1 MPGIAVT
8 GLHWLLVKPAG
19 LSISSKDQKT
29 RERTID
35 VMLALIDT
43 CAELGGKYLVHG
55 SPQQRRVEAGETR
68 AAAMAR
74 AQESFAAVAER
85 AQKAGVVY
93 CIEALS
99 AESTPLINTL
109 EEAAQMVRQINSS
122 SVRTML
128 DCSAAGRMEKEP
140 LGALIER
147 WVPKGVIAHVQVNDR
162 NRRGPGQGEQ
172 RFAPAFRGLET
183 KQVFRRCGGGALRL
197 RARRPKR
204 RGARDRLP
212 ARHPRG
218 FGGAPLVEVAPGGQR
233 AHLAVGHVALQHP
246 EAAVGMDVAHPSL
259 AQDLVCALDGAC
271 DLVRALDL
279 GALDVD
285 DAEAE
290 ADLAPQVLEHRELF
304 RRAMRGLHHDM
315 VDLERV
321 EVLHQL
327 RPGALLD
334 RLPAVIAEAQMHRS
348 LGFLG
353 HGLEHLVDRRRG
365 PFPFVGMAGEV
376 GFVHLHHVGVEALHL
391 VGENVGNRVRELS
404 GSR

>member
-1 MPGIAVT
+1 MRIALCNEVIAPMSFPKQCEYAAKLGYDGLEIAPYTLSEEPHRMGSARVAAARAAAEDAGIAVT

-172 RFAPAFRGLET
+172 RFAPLFA
-183 KQVFRRCGGGALRL
+183 ALNRN
-197 RARRPKR
+197 KYS
-204 RGARDRLP
+204 G
-212 ARHPRG
+212 
-218 FGGAPLVEVAPGGQR
+218 
-233 AHLAVGHVALQHP
+233 
-246 EAAVGMDVAHPSL
+246 DVAVEPFDYVPDGPS
-259 AQDLVCALDGAC
+259 AAA
-271 DLVRALDL
+271 RAIGYL
-279 GALDVD
+279 
-285 DAEAE
+285 
-290 ADLAPQVLEHRELF
+290 
-304 RRAMRGLHHDM
+304 RGIL
-315 VDLERV
+315 
-321 EVLHQL
+321 
-327 RPGALLD
+327 
-334 RLPAVIAEAQMHRS
+334 
-348 LGFLG
+348 
-353 HGLEHLVDRRRG
+353 
-365 PFPFVGMAGEV
+365 
-376 GFVHLHHVGVEALHL
+376 EAL
-391 VGENVGNRVRELS
+391 EERPS
-404 GSR
+404 